1 MISMVPLVAIGIVIA
16 IVVWYSLSR
25 QGDNFMTTPAQR
37 IFKSLTPQEYQ
48 AAYATRDHL
57 LVDVR
62 TPEEFA
68 SGHIPGAVNIALQTL
83 PQQMAT
89 LPKEQPVVLYC
100 RSGARSRE
108 AASMLSQ
115 GGFSDIYDLGG
126 FIEWRA
132 QGLPVS

>member
-1 MISMVPLVAIGIVIA
+1 MSMVLLVAIGIVVVIA
-16 IVVWYSLSR
+16 VWYSVS
-25 QGDNFMTTPAQR
+25 QQDNDSATMPAQR
-37 IFKSLTPQEYQ
+37 IFQSLTPQQYQ

-62 TPEEFA
+62 TPGEFA

-83 PQQMAT
+83 PQQMAM
-89 LPKEQPVVLYC
+89 LPKEQPIVLYC

-108 AASMLSQ
+108 AAKLLTQ
-115 GGFSDIYDLGG
+115 GGFGEIYDLGG
-126 FIEWRA
+126 ITEWRA

>member
-1 MISMVPLVAIGIVIA
+1 MSMVLLVAVGIVIA
-16 IVVWYSLSR
+16 LVVWYSLSHQEASSATHATR
-25 QGDNFMTTPAQR
+25 VSQ
-37 IFKSLTPQEYQ
+37 SLTPQEYQ

-57 LVDVR
+57 LIDVR

-68 SGHIPGAVNIALQTL
+68 SEHIPGAVNIALQTL

-89 LPKEQPVVLYC
+89 LPKEQPIVLYC

-108 AASMLSQ
+108 AANILSQ
-115 GGFSDIYDLGG
+115 GGFDDIYNLGG
-126 FIEWRA
+126 IIEWRA